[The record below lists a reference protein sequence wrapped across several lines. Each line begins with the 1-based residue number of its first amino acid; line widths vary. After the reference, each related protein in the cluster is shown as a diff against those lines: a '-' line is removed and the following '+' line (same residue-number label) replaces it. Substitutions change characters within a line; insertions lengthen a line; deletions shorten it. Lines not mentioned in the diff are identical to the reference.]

1 MMPINHARLIMYL
14 DQTDYSCTAV
24 WHCVFTFEGCD
35 YEHIVKNVILYN
47 REYILKAYGRETS
60 LAIHQ
65 SCALHEHIHVNF
77 QM

>member
-1 MMPINHARLIMYL
+1 MNLPQVYM
-14 DQTDYSCTAV
+14 
-24 WHCVFTFEGCD
+24 
-35 YEHIVKNVILYN
+35 YN